1 MTAPTQTLE
10 QVVAK
15 PQKSK
20 LSKTSIFGYGMGDLG
35 SGMVWGLT
43 TTFLLFF
50 YTDIFGLTAAAV
62 GTLFVVARVFDAI
75 NDPIMGMITERFHT
89 RWGKFRHYL
98 LFGAPILGI
107 LLVFTFSTP
116 ELSNSAKLVY
126 AYITYISLGAIY
138 TATNLP
144 YGALATTMTQ
154 DAGERNILSGSRS
167 FLGIIGNGLIVGVLT
182 PILVQALGGGDAAK
196 GWQLTSAIYAVLGVA
211 CLWFTFY
218 TSKERYVS
226 KENNKISFGDLLK
239 MLAQNRPFILIAT
252 TILLLASGMFIRTSA
267 AAYYVT
273 YNLGQEDLLPAFL
286 GSSVLTLMVG
296 LIVGMVVAGKIG
308 KKATMIIGLAAS
320 IVGTIIFHFIPYENT
335 GALLAVNALIS
346 FALALGFG
354 LMWSM
359 ISDTVEYSEWQTG
372 VRAEGGIYSVA
383 SFVMKLASA
392 IAGGVPAL
400 ILALT
405 LYEPNVEQTEL
416 ALNGIRSMMTIVPII
431 FSVLAILALYFYN
444 LDENT
449 FAQILKDLA
458 ARKEES
464 LAENR

>member
-1 MTAPTQTLE
+1 MTANTHPIEQAATKPTTPKL
-10 QVVAK
+10 AK
-15 PQKSK
+15 A
-20 LSKTSIFGYGMGDLG
+20 SILGYGLGDLG
-35 SGMVWGLT
+35 SGIVWGLT

-62 GTLFVVARVFDAI
+62 GTLFVVARVFDAV

-116 ELSNSAKLVY
+116 ELSTTAKLVY
-126 AYITYISLGAIY
+126 AYITYISMGAIY
-138 TATNLP
+138 TAVNLP

-167 FLGIIGNGLIVGVLT
+167 FLGIIGNGLIVGVMT

-196 GWQLTSAIYAVLGVA
+196 GWQLTAIIFAIIGVT
-211 CLWFTFY
+211 CLWFTFF
-218 TSKERYVS
+218 TSKEKYVS
-226 KENNKISFGDLLK
+226 KEDNKISFVDLFK
-239 MLAQNRPFILIAT
+239 MVGRNKPFILIAV

-273 YNLGQEDLLPAFL
+273 YNLGQEGLLPAFL
-286 GSSVLTLMVG
+286 GISVLTLMVG
-296 LIVGMVVAGKIG
+296 LIAGMVIAAKIG
-308 KKATMIIGLAAS
+308 KKATMMIGLAGS
-320 IVGTIIFHFIPYENT
+320 IVGTLIFHIIPYQNT
-335 GALLAVNALIS
+335 TALLAVNALIS

-354 LMWSM
+354 LVWSM

-372 VRAEGGIYSVA
+372 VRSEGGIYSIA

-400 ILALT
+400 ILAVT
-405 LYEPNVEQTEL
+405 LYEPNVEQTQL

-431 FSVLAILALYFYN
+431 FSSLALVALYFYN
-444 LDENT
+444 LDEKT
-449 FAQILKDLA
+449 FAQILADLA
-458 ARKEES
+458 ARKEQS
-464 LAENR
+464 

>member
-1 MTAPTQTLE
+1 MAANSQTLE
-10 QVVAK
+10 QAATK
-15 PQKSK
+15 PTKPK
-20 LSKTSIFGYGMGDLG
+20 LSKASIFGYGIGDLG

-98 LFGAPILGI
+98 LFGSPILGI
-107 LLVFTFSTP
+107 LLVLTFSTP
-116 ELSNSAKLVY
+116 DLSNTAKLVY

-138 TATNLP
+138 TAVNLP

-154 DAGERNILSGSRS
+154 DAGERNVLSGSRS
-167 FLGIIGNGLIVGVLT
+167 FLGIIGNGLMVGVLT

-196 GWQLTSAIYAVLGVA
+196 GWQLTAIIYAIIGVG
-211 CLWFTFY
+211 CLYFTFF

-226 KENNKISFGDLLK
+226 KEDNKISFGDLFK
-239 MLAQNRPFILIAT
+239 MLAKNRPFILIAI

-286 GSSVLTLMVG
+286 GISVLALMVG

-308 KKATMIIGLAAS
+308 KKATMMMGLAAS
-320 IVGTIIFHFIPYENT
+320 IVGTIIFHFIPYGNT
-335 GALLAVNALIS
+335 TALLAVNAAIS

-400 ILALT
+400 ILAIT
-405 LYEPNVEQTEL
+405 LYEPHVEQTEL

-431 FSVLAILALYFYN
+431 FSILALIALYFYN
-444 LDENT
+444 LDEKT
-449 FAQILKDLA
+449 FAQILEDLA
-458 ARKEES
+458 ARK
-464 LAENR
+464 